1 MINEKLKNK
10 LPIGKFYARNI
21 QYFNNIDELK
31 KNNSSLP
38 QLIISNEKL
47 NDLQSVCDKMPSALV
62 VYVSNDKKA
71 KSLKSPNTLIITQ
84 DEVPNLIKKLQGEDD
99 ENDAL

>member
-21 QYFNNIDELK
+21 DYFNNVDELK

-38 QLIISNEKL
+38 QLIISN
-47 NDLQSVCDKMPSALV
+47 
-62 VYVSNDKKA
+62 
-71 KSLKSPNTLIITQ
+71 
-84 DEVPNLIKKLQGEDD
+84 
-99 ENDAL
+99 

>member
-21 QYFNNIDELK
+21 DYFNNVDELK

-47 NDLQSVCDKMPSALV
+47 NDLQNVCDKMPLALV
-62 VYVSNDKKA
+62 VYVSNDKKI
-71 KSLKSPNTLIITQ
+71 KSLKSPNTLVISEEYMPT
-84 DEVPNLIKKLQGEDD
+84 LIKKLQGESG
-99 ENDAL
+99 

>member
-21 QYFNNIDELK
+21 DYFNNVDELK

-47 NDLQSVCDKMPSALV
+47 NDLQNVCDKMPSALV
-62 VYVSNDKKA
+62 VYVSNDKKI
-71 KSLKSPNTLIITQ
+71 KSLKSPNTLVIS
-84 DEVPNLIKKLQGEDD
+84 EE
-99 ENDAL
+99 